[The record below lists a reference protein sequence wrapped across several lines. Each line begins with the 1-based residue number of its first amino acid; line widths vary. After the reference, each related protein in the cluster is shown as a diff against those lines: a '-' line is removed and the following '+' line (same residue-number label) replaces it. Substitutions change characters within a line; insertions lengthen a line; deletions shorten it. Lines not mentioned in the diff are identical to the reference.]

1 MLINISMKIRLFYI
15 VPIVISICCFL
26 VYSLVG
32 SSITEDGAL
41 VEPFGLIPIGYLFL
55 VIGIILKYWY
65 NISNYYRIQNVL
77 QKERVDILVLES
89 IQ

>member
-1 MLINISMKIRLFYI
+1 MKIRLFYI

-55 VIGIILKYWY
+55 VIGIILVIIIKFRMFYK
-65 NISNYYRIQNVL
+65 R
-77 QKERVDILVLES
+77 KE
-89 IQ
+89 